1 MLSLI
6 VMLRVSLPLA
16 AVLIA
21 ASLAAAQPL
30 PSAPPEAAGMS
41 SQRLARLT
49 AVMDSYAR
57 EKQIPGGVTL
67 IARAGKVVYFEPS
80 GHLDVEKGIRMPK
93 DAIFRIASMSKAI
106 TTVGAMMLVEEGRLL
121 LTDPVSKYIPAF
133 ANTTVRGFGSG
144 LSINPIAA
152 RRRITIRD
160 LMTHTSGASYG
171 AGDLDELYTAAGFNQ
186 WYFADKNEPIGYW
199 IEKLATLPF
208 ASNPGERYVYGYSTD
223 ILGYVIEKV
232 SGMPLDRY
240 LAARIFEP
248 LKMTDTSFFLPP
260 AKESRLAIVY
270 GKTATA
276 AVTRAAEGH
285 PGQGHYVRGP
295 RTAFAGG
302 AGLLATTG
310 DYARFLQMM
319 LNGGEL
325 DGVRLLSP
333 KTVELMTRNH
343 IGTLY
348 TSPGRGFGLG
358 FETVED
364 LGRSGR
370 YGSEGEF
377 SWGSAYFSRY
387 WVDPKEQLV
396 VVFMTQLLPN
406 GGLDLQEKLRVLVNQ
421 AIVGPPP
428 SGRAG
433 VTTTAQKH

>member
-160 LMTHTSGASYG
+160 LRTRRARRTAPAISMSSTRPPDSTSGTSLTRTSRSAIGSRSSPRCRSRRTQASV
-171 AGDLDELYTAAGFNQ
+171 TC
-186 WYFADKNEPIGYW
+186 
-199 IEKLATLPF
+199 
-208 ASNPGERYVYGYSTD
+208 
-223 ILGYVIEKV
+223 
-232 SGMPLDRY
+232 
-240 LAARIFEP
+240 
-248 LKMTDTSFFLPP
+248 TDTRRTFS
-260 AKESRLAIVY
+260 
-270 GKTATA
+270 AT
-276 AVTRAAEGH
+276 
-285 PGQGHYVRGP
+285 
-295 RTAFAGG
+295 
-302 AGLLATTG
+302 
-310 DYARFLQMM
+310 
-319 LNGGEL
+319 
-325 DGVRLLSP
+325 
-333 KTVELMTRNH
+333 
-343 IGTLY
+343 
-348 TSPGRGFGLG
+348 
-358 FETVED
+358 
-364 LGRSGR
+364 
-370 YGSEGEF
+370 
-377 SWGSAYFSRY
+377 
-387 WVDPKEQLV
+387 
-396 VVFMTQLLPN
+396 
-406 GGLDLQEKLRVLVNQ
+406 
-421 AIVGPPP
+421 
-428 SGRAG
+428 
-433 VTTTAQKH
+433 